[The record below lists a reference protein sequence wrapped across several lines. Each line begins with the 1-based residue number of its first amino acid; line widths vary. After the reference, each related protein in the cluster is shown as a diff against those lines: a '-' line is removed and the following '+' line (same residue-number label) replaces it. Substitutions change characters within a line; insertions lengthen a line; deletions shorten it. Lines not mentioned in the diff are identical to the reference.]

1 MLLRDLRGVKSA
13 LREREVGEGRERE
26 KEKREKE
33 ERERARASEYM
44 YIYRVRERVISRS
57 LFLFFMP
64 VIRGLQ
70 AGSFCD
76 FNLLKMT
83 ETD

>member
-13 LREREVGEGRERE
+13 LREREVVKGGERE
-26 KEKREKE
+26 KEKRERE
-33 ERERARASEYM
+33 ERESARERAS
-44 YIYRVRERVISRS
+44 ICILERVISIF

-64 VIRGLQ
+64 VIQGLQ
-70 AGSFCD
+70 CGSFCD
-76 FNLLKMT
+76 FNFLKMT